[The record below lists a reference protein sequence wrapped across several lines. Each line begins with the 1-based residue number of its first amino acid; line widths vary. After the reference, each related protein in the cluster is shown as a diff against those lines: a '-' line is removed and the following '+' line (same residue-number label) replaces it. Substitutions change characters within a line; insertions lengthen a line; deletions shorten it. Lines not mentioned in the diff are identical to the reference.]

1 MDEEARRLL
10 GDLEADVRSLR
21 IVTRALA
28 ARVHTCEEWIDVV
41 SSPLWKRVWFVL
53 SGWRW
58 RHLGRW
64 VGRSEH
70 GRWP

>member
-1 MDEEARRLL
+1 MDDETRLAVNNL
-10 GDLEADVRSLR
+10 DADVRSLR

-28 ARVHTCEEWIDVV
+28 ARVQRCEEWIDVV
-41 SSPLWKRVWFVL
+41 SSPLWKRAWFVL
-53 SGWRW
+53 TGWRW

-64 VGRSEH
+64 IGRSEH